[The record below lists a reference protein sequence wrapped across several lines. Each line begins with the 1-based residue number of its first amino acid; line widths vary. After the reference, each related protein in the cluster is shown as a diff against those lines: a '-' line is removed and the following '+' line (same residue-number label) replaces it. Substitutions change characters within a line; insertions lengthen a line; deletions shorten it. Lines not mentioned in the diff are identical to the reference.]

1 VTLPAFISNFTDR
14 LGANL
19 GTRAQPH
26 ISIEGDRL
34 TLVDGNGDT
43 EPVLTRIEKGQ
54 AKGEEQVGDP
64 CLECVIVDGGDTHSQ
79 VFYEGVY
86 DRNNPSPPACW
97 SDNGIGPSI
106 ECNNPQAVSCK
117 PDPSGQ
123 HGCKWAVW
131 GSGRAAPGSKTVT
144 PACQKVQKLA
154 LMIPGDDIQFRLN
167 VPPASL
173 VQLANYNAKFKGH
186 PFSMVDVVTR
196 VSIRDKTLHFTGVR
210 NINDAEKAQRA
221 EVWAAKKTDALV
233 GRGDK
238 PRSAVSNFP
247 VTGTGVSTS
256 GQMLSAPIASLPASA
271 PAETQPDPLF
281 AGNAGGEQT
290 TPPPSPAPADTS
302 APSAPTRRRGRPPKE
317 AAPVAET
324 PATNGAAQA
333 PFPHGM
339 AAAPAPNADLEA
351 SLKSVFG

>member
-1 VTLPAFISNFTDR
+1 VNVPAFISNFTDR
-14 LGANL
+14 LQANL

-79 VFYEGVY
+79 IYYEGVY
-86 DRNNPSPPACW
+86 DRSNPSPPACW
-97 SDNGIGPSI
+97 SDNGIGPST

-117 PDPSGQ
+117 PDPTGQ

-131 GSGRAAPGSKTVT
+131 GSGRAAPGSKTVP

-210 NINDAEKAQRA
+210 NINDAEKTWRA
-221 EVWAAKKTDALV
+221 EIWAAKKTDALV

-238 PRSAVSNFP
+238 PRQAAIAGP
-247 VTGTGVSTS
+247 TS
-256 GQMLSAPIASLPASA
+256 PAHTASLPASA
-271 PAETQPDPLF
+271 PVETQPDPLF
-281 AGNAGGEQT
+281 AGNAGAASTIPAPE
-290 TPPPSPAPADTS
+290 PAPAATG
-302 APSAPTRRRGRPPKE
+302 SAPTRRRGRPPKE
-317 AAPVAET
+317 AAPAPEPVQ
-324 PATNGAAQA
+324 ATNGTVQA

-339 AAAPAPNADLEA
+339 VNAPAPNADLEA

>member
-1 VTLPAFISNFTDR
+1 MTLPAFISNFTDR

-79 VFYEGVY
+79 VFYENVY

-131 GSGRAAPGSKTVT
+131 GSGRAAPGSKTVP

-154 LMIPGDDIQFRLN
+154 VMIAGDDIQFRLN

-210 NINDAEKAQRA
+210 NISDEEKAQRA
-221 EVWAAKKTDALV
+221 EIWAAKKTDALV

-238 PRSAVSNFP
+238 PRQAAIAGP
-247 VTGTGVSTS
+247 T
-256 GQMLSAPIASLPASA
+256 SAPTALLPASA
-271 PAETQPDPLF
+271 PVETQPDPLF
-281 AGNAGGEQT
+281 
-290 TPPPSPAPADTS
+290 TS
-302 APSAPTRRRGRPPKE
+302 APSAPSAVAAPSTSPAEASPATPAASTGAPTRRRGRPPKPAE
-317 AAPVAET
+317 PAPEPAQ
-324 PATNGAAQA
+324 ATNGAVQA

-351 SLKSVFG
+351 ALTSVFG